1 MGEEGGVVMKKMEN
15 EGWGRGG
22 YEEDE
27 KWVVTVS
34 SNLEISAKSRS
45 GSKEDAN
52 GGSSISKDENTAQQ
66 LRNDVKVKR
75 KLDLQQ
81 PQEGQQWKSLF
92 TGAKL
97 NARGIDLSYVALV
110 VKDGAKL
117 VQLVPSDV
125 ETKNAKWRKV
135 VILYVI
141 GNSPSIGTLERF
153 ITSQWNFVAKR
164 ALNRISSALGNPPF
178 ADDRIFEKY
187 DSSIILKVISVQD
200 PSGRIFEQKLEYEW
214 VPAYYSTCLMIGH
227 KYKPKEKKTPPE
239 PRKRKLILPWL
250 QKHTTE
256 VPDQLKLDI
265 VSIRISP
272 HCSRK

>member
-1 MGEEGGVVMKKMEN
+1 MTMPTILITHRLSFLINQAEVLKDTQN
-15 EGWGRGG
+15 E
-22 YEEDE
+22 
-27 KWVVTVS
+27 VTVS

-81 PQEGQQWKSLF
+81 PQEGQQCKSLF

-97 NARGIDLSYVALV
+97 NACGIDLSYVALV

-153 ITSQWNFVAKR
+153 ITSQWNFVAK
-164 ALNRISSALGNPPF
+164 
-178 ADDRIFEKY
+178 
-187 DSSIILKVISVQD
+187 VISVQD

-214 VPAYYSTCLMIGH
+214 VPAYCSTCLMIRH
-227 KYKPKEKKTPPE
+227 KYKPKEKKAPPE
-239 PRKRKLILPWL
+239 PRKRKLILLWL

-256 VPDQLKLDI
+256 DAYVNDDNPYYDLQTAQ
-265 VSIRISP
+265 V
-272 HCSRK
+272 